1 MTRSPSTLSIRRMAD
16 DTGSSTSRQHVE
28 RVAGSR
34 RARLTPVPGT
44 DLDPDIPTVDRRP
57 ASTPHGES
65 GPNDDRLMQDV
76 PPHY

>member
-1 MTRSPSTLSIRRMAD
+1 VTERDAPTPPDA
-16 DTGSSTSRQHVE
+16 RQHVE

-44 DLDPDIPTVDRRP
+44 DPQPETHRPESDDRPSRP
-57 ASTPHGES
+57 RGPG